1 MPFVVHHG
9 SSAYSTVNNYLSGVF
24 HRSSVSLQDPFADSS
39 DPAFSRR
46 NTMTPNSGY
55 QSGMSTPEMPG
66 RMGPYEPNKDPFS
79 GMRKGKNFHFGLCF
93 FHF

>member
-1 MPFVVHHG
+1 M
-9 SSAYSTVNNYLSGVF
+9 N
-24 HRSSVSLQDPFADSS
+24 LQDPFADGS

-79 GMRKGKNFHFGLCF
+79 GMRKGKNFQFYF
-93 FHF
+93 FFFLSFINSCIWFTLRNFKTFKINK

>member
-1 MPFVVHHG
+1 M
-9 SSAYSTVNNYLSGVF
+9 N
-24 HRSSVSLQDPFADSS
+24 LQDPFADN

-66 RMGPYEPNKDPFS
+66 RIGPYEPTKDHFS
-79 GMRKGKNFHFGLCF
+79 GMRKGLYRI
-93 FHF
+93 

>member
-1 MPFVVHHG
+1 M
-9 SSAYSTVNNYLSGVF
+9 N
-24 HRSSVSLQDPFADSS
+24 LQDPFADSN
-39 DPAFSRR
+39 DPAFTRR

-79 GMRKGKNFHFGLCF
+79 GMRKGKKVKTHTLVVHINFFCTSILYKICMNW
-93 FHF
+93 

>member
-1 MPFVVHHG
+1 MAGEFWWLTAFFFRIVL
-9 SSAYSTVNNYLSGVF
+9 TVNHSLPVLF
-24 HRSSVSLQDPFADSS
+24 HRSSVNLQDPFADN

-66 RMGPYEPNKDPFS
+66 RMGPYEPTKDHFS
-79 GMRKGKNFHFGLCF
+79 GMRKGLYHI
-93 FHF
+93 